1 MSIKPSLSPIGSTVT
16 NYLPQ
21 QYKETGRLSINHNYL
36 HEQFADHDLILQKI
50 KRVVEAGDF
59 TLGKEVD
66 ALEQDFA
73 QICESKF
80 AIAVGSGTDA
90 IFLSLKAIGVGPGD
104 EVITTPFTFYATI
117 GAIVTS
123 GAKPVF
129 VDVCDDA
136 NIDVGQIEDSI
147 TPRTKAI
154 VPVHWSGRSCNLEAL
169 EGISN
174 RHKIPIVTDACHA
187 VKARYNNLSITKF
200 GLANCFSFH
209 PLKNLNIWGDGG
221 IVVTDSSDLAN
232 TLRLLRNHGLQS
244 RDVCSV
250 FAYNSRLD
258 TVQAVV
264 ARHMLAKID
273 HITDSR
279 RRNAHELDRAF
290 RSISQISVP
299 KRSSE
304 LYEVFHLYSVYCEQR
319 DALQRYLVEHD
330 VDAKVHYPMPM
341 HLQPAAQFLGH
352 RRGDFPMAES
362 LSMQTLSFPVHE
374 FIASEQLER
383 MVQLVRDFYGD

>member
-1 MSIKPSLSPIGSTVT
+1 MSTENKLILDAKAVS

-21 QYKETGRLSINHNYL
+21 QYQETGRLSINHNYL
-36 HEQFADHDLILQKI
+36 NAQFADHDLIWQKI

-66 ALEQDFA
+66 LFEHDFA
-73 QICESKF
+73 RICESNY

-90 IFLSLKAIGVGPGD
+90 IFLSLKAVGVGPGD
-104 EVITTPFTFYATI
+104 EVVTTPFTFYATI

-136 NIDVGQIEDSI
+136 NIDTDKIERSI
-147 TPRTKAI
+147 TTRTKAI
-154 VPVHWSGRSCNLEAL
+154 VPVHWSGRSCNLESL
-169 EGISN
+169 EVISKK
-174 RHKIPIVTDACHA
+174 HDIPIIVDACHA
-187 VKARYNNLSITKF
+187 VMARYKGLSVTRF

-209 PLKNLNIWGDGG
+209 PLKNLNVWGDGG
-221 IVVTDSSDLAN
+221 IVVTDSEEVVNSI
-232 TLRLLRNHGLQS
+232 RLLRNHGLKS

-264 ARHMLAKID
+264 ARHMLAKLD

-279 RRNAHELDRAF
+279 RNNAHYLDQAF
-290 RSISQISVP
+290 DSIKQIRVTRRSAD
-299 KRSSE
+299 
-304 LYEVFHLYSVYCEQR
+304 LHEVFHLYSVYCEQR
-319 DALQRYLVEHD
+319 DELQRYLINHD
-330 VDAKVHYPMPM
+330 VDAKVHYPTPM
-341 HLQPAAQFLGH
+341 HLQPAAKFLGH
-352 RRGDFPMAES
+352 RQGDFPVAES
-362 LSMQTLSFPVHE
+362 LSLQTLSFPVHE
-374 FIASEQLER
+374 FVTTQQLDR
-383 MVQLVRDFYGD
+383 MVQLVRDFYRD